1 MRYVWVGTLGW
12 SIALVSVLDGW
23 GSVARAQDVP
33 IALPAPE
40 KSAVAASGMQG
51 EVKDSPGLAQITV
64 DSGGSSS
71 AATSPP
77 GYSATPCPP
86 QRDLC
91 GFDFSRVP
99 PVRPMPRTG
108 LFPVPPTGNGYYSLL
123 DALRGEMRDKPP
135 QYGYPPFA
143 LMIPSHFDADWRYL
157 DNPEAY
163 AQADT
168 LDRLKRVRVGD
179 NWLLNFGG
187 ANWVRYFYEQN
198 SRLSGRYNDYAQ
210 IRTRLYTD
218 LWYQDIF
225 RVYVEGIYAETNG
238 ANLPLLPIDATR
250 FDFLNLF
257 VDLKLGQIA
266 NDGVYLRVGRQEL
279 LLGSQRL
286 VSTLEWANT
295 RRTFQGVRLFRTGE
309 KWDTD
314 LFWLQPVI
322 PNRTALDSIDNNQ
335 NFIGA
340 WATYKPK
347 RGTYLDFYYML
358 YDNTNRVN
366 QLGIDRFPV
375 TLHTFGSRFAGDIDN
390 RILFDFEG
398 AMQLGRRG
406 NANVVAGMATAGLGY
421 HFVETPWNPTFWV
434 YYEFASGDRNP
445 NSGNFTTFN
454 QLFPFGHFYFGWAD
468 IIGRQNIHDVFLS
481 MYLYPTNWITLW
493 FQYHNFWL
501 ASSRDALYNV
511 AGNAVRRDPT
521 GAAGSYIGNE
531 LDIIVNFHLTKRTDL
546 LVAYAYLFSG
556 DFLRNT
562 QPPGSGGADSA
573 SFYLIFNTRW

>member
-1 MRYVWVGTLGW
+1 
-12 SIALVSVLDGW
+12 
-23 GSVARAQDVP
+23 
-33 IALPAPE
+33 
-40 KSAVAASGMQG
+40 
-51 EVKDSPGLAQITV
+51 
-64 DSGGSSS
+64 
-71 AATSPP
+71 
-77 GYSATPCPP
+77 
-86 QRDLC
+86 
-91 GFDFSRVP
+91 
-99 PVRPMPRTG
+99 MPRTG
-108 LFPVPPTGNGYYSLL
+108 LFPVPPTGCGYYSLL

-143 LMIPSHFDADWRYL
+143 LMIPGLFDADWRYL

-163 AQADT
+163 AQADA
-168 LDRLKRVRVGD
+168 LDRLKRVRLGD
-179 NWLLNFGG
+179 NWLLNIGG

-198 SRLSGRYNDYAQ
+198 NRLSGRYNDYVQ

-225 RVYVEGIYAETNG
+225 RIYVEGIYAETNG

-390 RILFDFEG
+390 QILFDFEG

-406 NANVVAGMATAGLGY
+406 SADVVAGTAAAGLGY
-421 HFVETPWNPTFWV
+421 HFVDMPWNPTFWV
-434 YYEFASGDRNP
+434 YYECASGDRNP

-468 IIGRQNIHDVFLS
+468 IIGRQNIHDVFLA

-511 AGNAVRRDPT
+511 AGNAIRRDPT

-531 LDIIVNFHLTKRTDL
+531 LDIIVNFHITKRTDL